1 MLPAGVEVFTDPFP
15 HIVLNPA
22 LSAEDYAALLASW
35 PEKMLAAGL
44 NPAKEYE
51 VPTIDYAWKPAMAAL
66 IRELLQIQGKPTIG
80 RFALR
85 HRGYQL
91 LPHLDNISFKATV
104 IHYLPYPD
112 QGSDAGTQ
120 LFRAAQPYHRTWTD
134 RAAYFLK
141 EGIPCEL
148 VKTVPF
154 LPNTVLAFPNTP
166 LSAHGLASLTE
177 SRRLY
182 QWHLT

>member
-15 HIVLNPA
+15 HIVIDPA
-22 LSAEDYAALLASW
+22 LSVGDYTALLASW
-35 PEKMLAAGL
+35 PETFRKGL

-51 VPTIDYAWKPAMAAL
+51 VPTVDYAWKPAMAAL
-66 IRELLQIQGKPTIG
+66 IKELLQVEGDPTIG

-85 HRGYQL
+85 HEGYQL

-104 IHYLPYPD
+104 IHYLPYPG

-120 LFRAAQPYHRTWTD
+120 LYRAAQPFHRTWVN

-166 LSAHGLASLTE
+166 LSAHGLAPLTE